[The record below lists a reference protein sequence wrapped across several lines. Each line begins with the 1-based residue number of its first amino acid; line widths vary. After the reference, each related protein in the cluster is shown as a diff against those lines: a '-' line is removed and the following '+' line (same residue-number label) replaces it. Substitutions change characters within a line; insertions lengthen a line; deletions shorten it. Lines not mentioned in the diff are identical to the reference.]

1 MGCSHEF
8 GSLLVSVPES
18 DKAGQSPRG
27 RKGKL
32 SAIEILNTVENHEC
46 TICF

>member
-18 DKAGQSPRG
+18 DKAGQRLVAG
-27 RKGKL
+27 R
-32 SAIEILNTVENHEC
+32 EN
-46 TICF
+46 